1 MPCLTHHSWRRRL
14 GLLIAVLCA
23 VLLTACGGGDDSASA
38 KPDLADQDRF
48 LRDYVRFLNTSDE
61 DGLAGLL
68 DAHPQG
74 SKDARARI
82 KAYGGQGWDVRWTRT
97 SEFAGVWK
105 VDIAGTAGPKNRPV
119 RVTETITWEK
129 AHWVM
134 TPLPGVVPTPPDAAR
149 ILEGLHACPP
159 TPR

>member
-1 MPCLTHHSWRRRL
+1 V
-14 GLLIAVLCA
+14 VLCA
-23 VLLTACGGGDDSASA
+23 ILLTACGGGDGGDDSASA
-38 KPDLADQDRF
+38 KPDLADQDHF
-48 LRDYVRFLNTSDE
+48 LHNYVRFLNTSDE

-82 KAYGGQGWDVRWTRT
+82 MTYGGQGWDVRWTRA
-97 SEFAGVWK
+97 SDFAGVWK
-105 VDIAGTAGPKNRPV
+105 VDIAGTAGTKNRPV

-134 TPLPGVVPTPPDAAR
+134 TPLSGVVPTPPDAAGT
-149 ILEGLHACPP
+149 LEDLHAYPP
-159 TPR
+159 TSR

>member
-1 MPCLTHHSWRRRL
+1 M
-14 GLLIAVLCA
+14 AVLCA
-23 VLLTACGGGDDSASA
+23 VLLTACGGGDDSGSA

-48 LRDYVRFLNTSDE
+48 LRDYVVFLNASDE
-61 DGLAGLL
+61 DGLSGLL

-82 KAYGGQGWDVRWTRT
+82 KEYGGRDWDVRWTRA
-97 SEFAGVWK
+97 SDFAGVWK
-105 VDIAGTAGPKNRPV
+105 VDITGTARTKNRPV

-134 TPLPGVVPTPPDAAR
+134 NPLPDVVPTPSDAADT
-149 ILEGLHACPP
+149 EPP
-159 TPR
+159 R

>member
-1 MPCLTHHSWRRRL
+1 V
-14 GLLIAVLCA
+14 AVFCA

-48 LRDYVRFLNTSDE
+48 LQDYVQFLNTSDE

-82 KAYGGQGWDVRWTRT
+82 KAYGGQDWDVRWTRA
-97 SEFAGVWK
+97 SDFAGVWK
-105 VDIAGTAGPKNRPV
+105 VDITGNAGAKKRPV

-129 AHWVM
+129 EHWVM
-134 TPLPGVVPTPPDAAR
+134 TPLPGVVLTPPDAAGT
-149 ILEGLHACPP
+149 EPP
-159 TPR
+159 G

>member
-1 MPCLTHHSWRRRL
+1 M
-14 GLLIAVLCA
+14 AVLCA
-23 VLLTACGGGDDSASA
+23 VLLTACGSEDGSASA

-48 LRDYVRFLNTSDE
+48 LHDYVRFLNTSDE

-82 KAYGGQGWDVRWTRT
+82 KAYGGQDWDVRWTRT
-97 SEFAGVWK
+97 SDFEGVWK
-105 VDIAGTAGPKNRPV
+105 VDMTGTAGTKQRPI

-134 TPLPGVVPTPPDAAR
+134 TPLPGVVPTPPDAAGT
-149 ILEGLHACPP
+149 EPP
-159 TPR
+159 G

>member
-1 MPCLTHHSWRRRL
+1 M
-14 GLLIAVLCA
+14 AVLCA
-23 VLLTACGGGDDSASA
+23 VLLTACGGGDSSASA

-48 LRDYVRFLNTSDE
+48 LHDYVRFLNTSDE

-82 KAYGGQGWDVRWTRT
+82 KAYGAQDWDVRWTRT
-97 SEFAGVWK
+97 SDFEGVWK
-105 VDIAGTAGPKNRPV
+105 VDMTGTAGTKHRPI

-134 TPLPGVVPTPPDAAR
+134 TPLPGVVPTPPDAAGT
-149 ILEGLHACPP
+149 EPP
-159 TPR
+159 G